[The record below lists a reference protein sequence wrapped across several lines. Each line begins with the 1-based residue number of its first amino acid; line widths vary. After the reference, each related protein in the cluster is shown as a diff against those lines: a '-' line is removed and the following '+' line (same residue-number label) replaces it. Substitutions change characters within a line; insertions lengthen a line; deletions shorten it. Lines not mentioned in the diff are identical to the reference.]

1 MRNTAKKLP
10 SCVLVGALLLF
21 PMAGFGHGEETHAAE
36 YDPVENDFGSYQPD
50 MKASRII
57 KVDMN
62 DTMRFTPDEIRVK
75 VGEVIRFEHTNS
87 GQLMHEFVLGTQKIL
102 DEHAE
107 MMKKFPNMEHD
118 EPYMAHV
125 GAGKKGVILWRFTK
139 AGTFG
144 FGCLIPGHYD
154 AGMKG
159 QVIVEN

>member
-1 MRNTAKKLP
+1 MKNSAKKLL
-10 SCVLVGALLLF
+10 SYALLGGIIFF
-21 PMAGFGHGEETHAAE
+21 PMVGFSHGEETHAE
-36 YDPVENDFGSYQPD
+36 YDPVDNEFGSYQPG
-50 MKASRII
+50 MKAHRTIM
-57 KVDMN
+57 VDMN

-107 MMKKFPNMEHD
+107 LMKKFPNMEHD
-118 EPYMAHV
+118 EPSMAHV
-125 GAGKKGVILWRFTK
+125 APGKTGVILWQFTK

-159 QVIVEN
+159 QVIVED